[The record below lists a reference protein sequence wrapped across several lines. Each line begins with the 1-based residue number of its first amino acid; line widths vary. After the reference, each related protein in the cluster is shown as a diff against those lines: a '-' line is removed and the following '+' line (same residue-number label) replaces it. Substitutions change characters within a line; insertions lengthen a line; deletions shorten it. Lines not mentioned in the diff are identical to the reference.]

1 MAFSVY
7 LLLPSVPVIILLL
20 KKILILILKFSFR
33 LYMLYVVNKTAVI
46 GRWEQT
52 NTVKVNE
59 GK

>member
-1 MAFSVY
+1 MAVSVY

-46 GRWEQT
+46 GR
-52 NTVKVNE
+52 
-59 GK
+59 